1 VRFAVPIPFG
11 ASFSPSE
18 ISRGASISPDGTR
31 IGIEAFSEGRRRLF
45 VRRLDSE
52 EAIPLEGS
60 EGATA
65 HFWSPDGRF
74 LAFFA
79 DGKLKKIPSAG
90 GPPEELAG
98 ASFETIGTWNR
109 DGTILFTKLY
119 PIGLYRV
126 SDRGGEARLVLAHN
140 PSRGEGVP
148 IWPTFLPDGRRFLYL
163 QTFVTPEGKAGTR
176 ELRLASLDSKQVR
189 TIARLDSRVEY
200 SPTGHLV
207 YVRDGAL
214 LCQRFDEKAAK
225 LEGDPQLLS
234 ESVDYFYGPGNA
246 GFSTS
251 NNGVLVFETAP
262 AKSRLAWVDRAGRE
276 VGSLGQPAVVRGI
289 RISPEGSR
297 VAVAVAEKLTGT
309 SDIWVFE
316 ANGVS
321 TRLHSDPRD
330 EIMPLWWPDGS
341 KLVFRS
347 DQKGPPD
354 IHEMSPGSAASERPL
369 YEREAV
375 QQPEDISPDGR
386 LLVFLNDAESTSDL
400 WLLSLQGDRK
410 ASPWLRTRF
419 KEASARFSP
428 DGRWIAYESDESGNP
443 EIYAALT
450 EGAGER
456 RRISV
461 AGGRLPRWGRDG
473 KELYYIAPDDSLMSI
488 PIGLGTQHHSGSPVL
503 LFRMESIR
511 DYDVSPDGRRFLV
524 DTSAE
529 KVFTSPIR
537 VILDWAAALPEP
549 R

>member
-297 VAVAVAEKLTGT
+297 VAVAFAEKRTGT

-321 TRLHSDPRD
+321 TRLHSDPLD

-450 EGAGER
+450 GGAGEK

-473 KELYYIAPDDSLMSI
+473 RELYYIAPDDSLMSI
-488 PIGLGTQHHSGSPVL
+488 PIGLGSQLHSGSPVL

>member
-1 VRFAVPIPFG
+1 
-11 ASFSPSE
+11 
-18 ISRGASISPDGTR
+18 
-31 IGIEAFSEGRRRLF
+31 L
-45 VRRLDSE
+45 
-52 EAIPLEGS
+52 
-60 EGATA
+60 
-65 HFWSPDGRF
+65 
-74 LAFFA
+74 
-79 DGKLKKIPSAG
+79 
-90 GPPEELAG
+90 
-98 ASFETIGTWNR
+98 
-109 DGTILFTKLY
+109 
-119 PIGLYRV
+119 
-126 SDRGGEARLVLAHN
+126 
-140 PSRGEGVP
+140 
-148 IWPTFLPDGRRFLYL
+148 
-163 QTFVTPEGKAGTR
+163 
-176 ELRLASLDSKQVR
+176 
-189 TIARLDSRVEY
+189 
-200 SPTGHLV
+200 
-207 YVRDGAL
+207 
-214 LCQRFDEKAAK
+214 
-225 LEGDPQLLS
+225 
-234 ESVDYFYGPGNA
+234 
-246 GFSTS
+246 
-251 NNGVLVFETAP
+251 
-262 AKSRLAWVDRAGRE
+262 
-276 VGSLGQPAVVRGI
+276 
-289 RISPEGSR
+289 
-297 VAVAVAEKLTGT
+297 AEKRTDT

-321 TRLHSDPRD
+321 TRLHSDPLD

-488 PIGLGTQHHSGSPVL
+488 PIGLGTQLHSGSPVL

-549 R
+549 K